1 MKNALGYEVKEPLML
16 TTKRYDYINIEA
28 IRVHPSISN
37 HRPLNQEKVR
47 HYAEDI
53 EKNGLLEPLIVWE
66 RNYGEYFLV
75 GGFHR
80 MNAIQRIRSN
90 KPGYFDRID
99 VRVVAGDVDEMR
111 ALNLKLNADRLDARV
126 SEYFDTV
133 IYLNNANWDKERLA
147 AFFDRSISWI
157 EEIVRYVPGM
167 DPRLRKMLDE
177 GTVSWAKA
185 RNICKEIL
193 QAAPGSEKE
202 TADRLLDAFLSGE
215 RERPAPKPLTVRG
228 ATRNLAK
235 HIERGNG
242 QKYTLDSQDLYALLV
257 VLSGKKF
264 EDHHVD
270 RVRRQ
275 FPILFG
281 ANS

>member
-1 MKNALGYEVKEPLML
+1 ML
-16 TTKRYDYINIEA
+16 TTKRYDYINIDA

-37 HRPLNQEKVR
+37 HRPLNEGKVR

-66 RNYGEYFLV
+66 RNHGEYFLV

-80 MNAIQRIRSN
+80 MSAIERIRSN

-147 AFFDRSISWI
+147 AFFDRSVSWI

-167 DPRLRKMLDE
+167 DPRLRKLLDD
-177 GTVSWAKA
+177 GTVSWSKAKA
-185 RNICKEIL
+185 ICKEIL
-193 QAAPGSEKE
+193 QAAPGTEKE
-202 TADRLLDAFLSGE
+202 TADSLFAALQSGE
-215 RERPAPKPLTVRG
+215 KERALPKPLTVRG
-228 ATRNLAK
+228 ATRNLAR
-235 HIERGNG
+235 HLERSNG
-242 QKYTLDSQDLYALLV
+242 QKYTLDAQDLYALLV
-257 VLSGKKF
+257 VLSGKKY
-264 EDHHVD
+264 EDHHLD
-270 RVRRQ
+270 RVRER

-281 ANS
+281 ASH